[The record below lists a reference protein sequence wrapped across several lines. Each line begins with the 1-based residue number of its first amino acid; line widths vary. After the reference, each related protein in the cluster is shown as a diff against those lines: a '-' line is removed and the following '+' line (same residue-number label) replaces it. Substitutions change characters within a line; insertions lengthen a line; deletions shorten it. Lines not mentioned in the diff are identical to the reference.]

1 MTNVSLRESEVESDL
16 RQALAE
22 RIDRGALELPVLNQ
36 AATRVATLCNE
47 CDAEPREL
55 ADTLSRDP
63 SLAGH
68 VLRVSN
74 SSTYAPVQ
82 PIVSLQQAISRLG
95 MATLGQIAFAV
106 AVGERV
112 FEVPG
117 HESWAREL
125 WRHSALCAGWS
136 REISRVRRRNGETT
150 FLCGLMHDVGLPI
163 LVQAAADM
171 LRKSGS
177 SAPREL
183 LEPIVLDLHGAAGAR
198 LAEAWKMPEA
208 VRETM
213 LAHHDLARKLKYAE
227 EVRTVALADLLSHWS
242 VDHHDEGI
250 PEGVERLRGLE
261 LLEQLGIYDDE
272 LECVLER
279 RESVID
285 FAGALS

>member
-1 MTNVSLRESEVESDL
+1 MSNVSLRASEVERDL

-22 RIDRGALELPVLNQ
+22 RIERGALELPVLNQ

-47 CDAEPREL
+47 PDAEPREL
-55 ADTLSRDP
+55 AETLSRDP
-63 SLAGH
+63 ALAGH

-95 MATLGQIAFAV
+95 MVTLGQIAFAV

-112 FEVPG
+112 FAVPG

-150 FLCGLMHDVGLPI
+150 FLCGRIHDVGLPI
-163 LVQAAADM
+163 LVQAAADL
-171 LRKSGS
+171 LRKTGS
-177 SAPREL
+177 DAPREL
-183 LEPIVLDLHGAAGAR
+183 LEPIVFDLHGAAGAR

-208 VRETM
+208 VSETM
-213 LAHHDLARKLKYAE
+213 LHHHDLGPKLKHPE
-227 EVRTVALADLLSHWS
+227 DVRTVALADVLAHWS
-242 VDHHDEGI
+242 VEHHDEGT
-250 PEGVERLRGLE
+250 PAGVERLRGLE
-261 LLEQLGIYDDE
+261 LLEQLGLYDDE
-272 LECVLER
+272 LETLLARREHVLE
-279 RESVID
+279 

>member
-16 RQALAE
+16 RRALAE
-22 RIDRGALELPVLNQ
+22 RIESGALELPVLNQ

-47 CDAEPREL
+47 CNAEPREL

-117 HESWAREL
+117 HEFWAREL

-171 LRKSGS
+171 LRRSGS
-177 SAPREL
+177 EAPREL
-183 LEPIVLDLHGAAGAR
+183 LEPIVLELHGAAGAK

-213 LAHHDLARKLKYAE
+213 LAHHDLARKLKHPE
-227 EVRTVALADLLSHWS
+227 EVRTVALADLLSHWT
-242 VDHHDEGI
+242 VEHADESTADC
-250 PEGVERLRGLE
+250 VARLRGLA
-261 LLEQLGIYDDE
+261 LLEQLGLYDDE
-272 LECVLER
+272 LETLLERKECVL
-279 RESVID
+279 D